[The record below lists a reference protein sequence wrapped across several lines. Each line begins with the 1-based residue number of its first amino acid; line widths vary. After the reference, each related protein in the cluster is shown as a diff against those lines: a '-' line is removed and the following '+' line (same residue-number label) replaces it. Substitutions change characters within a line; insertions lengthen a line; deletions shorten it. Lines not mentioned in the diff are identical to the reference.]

1 MRKFLIAGAM
11 VSFLTIS
18 TMSVNAQ
25 SPDSARYHV
34 HPDQDQ
40 VDHDKHHRHHHHHNN
55 ENNKILATHKKEVVK
70 YLSNYLNQPEANVNK
85 VVDQHKL
92 EMKKL
97 IFISV
102 VAKLSNTSLE
112 NVIAQKEKAKSFQD
126 LLNNNNIKREQF
138 FNEMRKVH
146 KDIFTIIKPNNN

>member
-1 MRKFLIAGAM
+1 MRRLAIAGVM
-11 VSFLTIS
+11 VSFLTVS
-18 TMSVNAQ
+18 TISVNAQ
-25 SPDSARYHV
+25 VPESPRHHV

-40 VDHDKHHRHHHHHNN
+40 VDHDKHHRHHHHYNN
-55 ENNKILATHKKEVVK
+55 EKNKILAKHKKEVVK

-112 NVIAQKEKAKSFQD
+112 NVLAQKEKAQSLKD
-126 LLNNNNIKREQF
+126 LLSNNNINRDQF
-138 FNEMRKVH
+138 FNEIRKVH
-146 KDIFTIIKPNNN
+146 KDIFTIIEPNKN